1 MFFKQFFFPT
11 PTGIAGVRSSYNFE
25 KCFVKIMFVTIRPCM
40 EGFQLLHRKR
50 GVTLELENIANL
62 RARARMLRS
71 RSLRNFSHLFAIYS
85 SSIFLIVLCPCSC
98 VRAQFA
104 TPEKPTKHQGIVCPA
119 LSSSRPTTP
128 IQRRHK
134 VSEGGH
140 RSLHT

>member
-1 MFFKQFFFPT
+1 MFLTIFSRPLQASPVCEALQFEN
-11 PTGIAGVRSSYNFE
+11 VR
-25 KCFVKIMFVTIRPCM
+25 KIMFVTIRPCM

-50 GVTLELENIANL
+50 AYLGTRTLQIF
-62 RARARMLRS
+62 ARARMLRS
-71 RSLRNFSHLFAIYS
+71 RSLRTFASFAIYS